1 MRWPK
6 YWSFNLSISPSN
18 EYSGLISF
26 RMDWF
31 DLLIVQGT
39 QWLDWINGTLTVPRT
54 RHAFSSLQML
64 ALCFFPP
71 RTSPLS
77 FPSSLPPAPRLS
89 PDSLLSSH
97 AITAKGKFPLRQ
109 PRMLLLVPITFCFTV
124 CHLWQQLL
132 LPAKW
137 NQKFFEGRHYATF
150 LVVGVV
156 VPPPYQLT
164 RGRE

>member
-1 MRWPK
+1 MVPFSSCLQSIPALHIRWPK
-6 YWSFNLSISPSN
+6 YRSFNLSISPSN
-18 EYSGLISF
+18 DYSGLISF
-26 RMDWF
+26 RMDWL

-39 QWLDWINGTLTVPRT
+39 QWLGWINGRLTVPRT

-64 ALCFFPP
+64 GLCFFPP
-71 RTSPLS
+71 RTPSLS

-97 AITAKGKFPLRQ
+97 AVTAKGKFSLRQ

-137 NQKFFEGRHYATF
+137 NQKFFEGRHCHIPI
-150 LVVGVV
+150 V
-156 VPPPYQLT
+156 
-164 RGRE
+164 